1 MRRMLREVPN
11 CELTHADRGRDVHS
25 RGWRTYV
32 AEICDYI
39 MVSPRSSRSQRQ
51 HGGRE
56 ISFVSR
62 RAARCCVGR
71 LPHPSFVVLGV
82 VASSRFLPDVV
93 AMRLPFLRS
102 CPSPSPA
109 PVSIPQS
116 VPIPRSETLSDSN
129 RIWAYRLVCRS
140 GILAIL
146 AMTRFLSRYSS
157 ILDIPSLHTTSNFAY
172 VFVTFCATSTL
183 IYCYFFFKRSYACFL
198 QIYRFF
204 FLLIYNY
211 EQLRYFR
218 FSINE

>member
-11 CELTHADRGRDVHS
+11 CELTHANRGRDVHS

-39 MVSPRSSRSQRQ
+39 MVSLRSSRSQRQ

-71 LPHPSFVVLGV
+71 LPHSPFVVFGV
-82 VASSRFLPDVV
+82 VASSRFLPTSSRRD
-93 AMRLPFLRS
+93 FRS
-102 CPSPSPA
+102 RVRPLPSPA
-109 PVSIPQS
+109 SVSIQQS
-116 VPIPRSETLSDSN
+116 TPIPRSETLSDSN

-146 AMTRFLSRYSS
+146 AMTHFLSRYSS
-157 ILDIPSLHTTSNFAY
+157 IPDIPSSRTTSNFAY
-172 VFVTFCATSTL
+172 VFVTFCATSTF
-183 IYCYFFFKRSYACFL
+183 IYYYFFLTKSCLFPSNL
-198 QIYRFF
+198 SFF
-204 FLLIYNY
+204 FSL
-211 EQLRYFR
+211 F
-218 FSINE
+218 F